1 MERDPD
7 RGTTRARRGRPK
19 ADPDRVKRSL
29 VTLRTNRVLYNQV
42 SESARANGRSI
53 SEEIE
58 SRLVEAYA
66 GESQYGGPRIAAVL
80 RYLAAAAGAIAARYR
95 RAPLDDRTTFNSLKR
110 AWFRIIEDEAPAAE
124 EATDLEQVTVLL
136 RRPDKPTKA
145 LRLVIK
151 TYFENLEDV
160 AAEDQ
165 ANVVAADDLPL
176 AMLIRLVR
184 AVNLYEQQH
193 ERRPEH
199 RRHATAA
206 LPQTEQPQARPL
218 AGTTPKKES
227 RNRKEST

>member
-1 MERDPD
+1 M
-7 RGTTRARRGRPK
+7 TRSRRGRPK

-42 SESARANGRSI
+42 SESARDNGRSI
-53 SEEIE
+53 SEEVE

-66 GESQYGGPRIAAVL
+66 GESLYGGPRVAAVL

-110 AWFRIIEDEAPAAE
+110 AWFRIIEDEAPSAE
-124 EATDLEQVTVLL
+124 KATDVEQFTVLL
-136 RRPDKPTKA
+136 RRPDKPTIP

-151 TYFENLEDV
+151 GYFENPEDV

-176 AMLIRLVR
+176 AMLIRLAR
-184 AVNLYEQQH
+184 AVNLYEQQN
-193 ERRPEH
+193 EQRPEH
-199 RRHATAA
+199 RLQPTAA
-206 LPQTEQPQARPL
+206 LPQTEQPPARPV
-218 AGTTPKKES
+218 ARTIPTKKS
-227 RNRKEST
+227 GNRKEST

>member
-1 MERDPD
+1 MERDLE
-7 RGTTRARRGRPK
+7 RATTRARGRPK
-19 ADPDRVKRSL
+19 ADPDRVKRSP
-29 VTLRTNRVLYNQV
+29 VTLRTNRVLYNRV
-42 SESARANGRSI
+42 SGSARANGRSI

-58 SRLVEAYA
+58 FRLVEAYA
-66 GESQYGGPRIAAVL
+66 GESLYGGPRIAAVL

-110 AWFRIIEDEAPAAE
+110 AWFRIIEDEAPSAE
-124 EATDLEQVTVLL
+124 KATDVEQFTVLL
-136 RRPDKPTKA
+136 RRPDKPTIP

-151 TYFENLEDV
+151 GYFENPEDV

-206 LPQTEQPQARPL
+206 LPQTEEPPARPP
-218 AGTTPKKES
+218 AETIPTEKS
-227 RNRKEST
+227 RNRKEPT